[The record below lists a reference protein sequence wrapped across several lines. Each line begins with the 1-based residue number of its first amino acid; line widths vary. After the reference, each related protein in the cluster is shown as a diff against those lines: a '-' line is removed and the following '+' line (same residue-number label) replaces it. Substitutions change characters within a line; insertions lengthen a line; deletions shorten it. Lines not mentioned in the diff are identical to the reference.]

1 MNKPL
6 ILFIFFLILFFIA
19 TVAYN
24 KYCDSKPNGCSKHEK
39 FDENNF
45 GPREGIDW

>member
-6 ILFIFFLILFFIA
+6 ILFIIFTFLFA
-19 TVAYN
+19 VASFSYH
-24 KYCDSKPNGCSKHEK
+24 KYCETKIDGCKHEK
-39 FDENNF
+39 FDDNDF

>member
-6 ILFIFFLILFFIA
+6 LLFIIFTFLFA
-19 TVAYN
+19 VASFTYY
-24 KYCDSKPNGCSKHEK
+24 KYCETKPNGCKHEK
-39 FDENNF
+39 LDKNDF